1 MNDKNLLPQIAED
14 EDDEMKAIYM
24 QCEENDT
31 VTSMARTELE
41 NYNKNLEDQ
50 IKVLKDRLAS
60 KDKQHLDELEHYKQ
74 ACDGNILN
82 VNKKADFTLKQTFHP
97 QKNYTLSLGLG

>member
-24 QCEENDT
+24 QCEENAT
-31 VTSMARTELE
+31 VTSMARTELD

-50 IKVLKDRLAS
+50 IKDTLLVEKNGQS
-60 KDKQHLDELEHYKQ
+60 GDE
-74 ACDGNILN
+74 I
-82 VNKKADFTLKQTFHP
+82 
-97 QKNYTLSLGLG
+97 